1 MSEPYHVL
9 ALNIDGAAQV
19 TGLSKS
25 TLRSWR
31 SAGIVQSSFDDDLVD
46 ELGREIYG
54 FRDLVNLRALA
65 DLRRALEL
73 RTEDL
78 GHAGRYLS
86 RYRDTPWSKLGFG
99 ALGQHLVLLDPATGR
114 WDTDHPDEVRSIDL
128 MELIEDVR
136 LRVDAALQRSPE
148 QIGRIERHRGVLG
161 NKPVIAGTRIPI
173 VAIHELADAGYSTEA
188 IIDAYPHLYV
198 ADVEAALAYASSA
211 HVA

>member
-9 ALNIDGAAQV
+9 ALNITGAAQV

-31 SAGIVQSSFDDDLVD
+31 SAGIVQSSFDDDLAD
-46 ELGREIYG
+46 DSGREIYG
-54 FRDLVNLRALA
+54 FRDLLNLRALA
-65 DLRRALEL
+65 DLRRDLGL

-78 GHAGRYLS
+78 GRAGRYLTGH
-86 RYRDTPWSKLGFG
+86 RDTPWSKLGFG
-99 ALGQHLVLLDPATGR
+99 ADGRHLVLLDAATGR
-114 WDTDHPDEVRSIDL
+114 WETDRPDEVRSIDL
-128 MELIEDVR
+128 TELIEDVR

-161 NKPVIAGTRIPI
+161 NKPVIAGTRIPV
-173 VAIHELADAGYSTEA
+173 VAIHELADTGYSTQA
-188 IIDAYPHLYV
+188 IIDAYPHLHV
-198 ADVEAALAYASSA
+198 ADVEAALAYASNA